1 MQRVKAMNNLEQAT
15 KPVAVRWGGMSMTA
29 LAGGLLL
36 GLSGCLS
43 DSDESGSFTLGV
55 TDAPVEDA
63 ESVVVQ
69 FTGVEVHSEGG
80 DTESF
85 EFDEPRQIDLLALQ
99 GEASENLLEDEELPA
114 GDYEWIRL
122 NVDAERDVLD
132 SYIELDNGEQH
143 SLFIPSGAQSGLK
156 LVSGFTMA
164 AGGTADF
171 TIDFDLRKSVFNP
184 ASEVSGQDYKLRPAL
199 RLVDNLEVGTIA
211 GTVSSDWAGEDDCQG
226 AVYVYEEH
234 DAETGSLGSDDEP
247 LASDS
252 VEMDE
257 DGQFVF
263 EVAYLLEG
271 DYTAAFTCQADMDD
285 PGEENDIDFLET
297 LNTTVEIDETTEIA
311 FGEED

>member
-1 MQRVKAMNNLEQAT
+1 MNRAMNT
-15 KPVAVRWGGMSMTA
+15 VKPRLSGVAVTA
-29 LAGGLLL
+29 AAGGLLL
-36 GLSGCLS
+36 GLGACMS

-55 TDAPVEDA
+55 TDAPVDDA

-69 FTGVEVHSEGG
+69 FTGVEVHSEDG
-80 DTESF
+80 DTERF
-85 EFDEPRQIDLLALQ
+85 EFDEARQIDLLSLQ
-99 GEASENLLEDEELPA
+99 GDSSENLLEDEELDA

-122 NVDAERDVLD
+122 NVDAERGTLD
-132 SYIELDNGEQH
+132 SYIQLENGEEH
-143 SLFIPSGAQSGLK
+143 SLFIPSGAETGLK

-184 ASEVSGQDYKLRPAL
+184 AQEVSGQDYKLRPAL
-199 RLVDNLEVGTIA
+199 RLVDNLEVGTLA
-211 GTVSSDWAGEDDCQG
+211 GTVTGDWANDEDCHG

-252 VEMDE
+252 VEMNE
-257 DGQFVF
+257 DGEFIF
-263 EVAYLLEG
+263 EVGFLVEG
-271 DYTAAFTCQADMDD
+271 DYTAAFTCEADADEPEEEDD
-285 PGEENDIDFLET
+285 IAFLEA
-297 LNTTVEIDETTEIA
+297 LNTSVTAGETTEVT